1 MERFDG
7 GDNSSIFFYC
17 YFFFLFISATTG
29 TETFMFKKPFQL
41 LNKVE
46 TYMQVVQDAMTD
58 SLEDLMIKSA
68 ARYATL
74 KKDDV
79 RTVGR

>member
-1 MERFDG
+1 
-7 GDNSSIFFYC
+7 
-17 YFFFLFISATTG
+17 
-29 TETFMFKKPFQL
+29 MFKKPFQL